1 MLSIAALIATVIGW
15 LLIYFTEMTT
25 FPFILIGAGVIVAVV
40 DIVKEYMSD
49 KQPIGD
55 FIKHLI
61 RNNWGIFLAIIS
73 LIEIIWI
80 AI

>member
-40 DIVKEYMSD
+40 DIVK
-49 KQPIGD
+49 
-55 FIKHLI
+55 
-61 RNNWGIFLAIIS
+61 
-73 LIEIIWI
+73 
-80 AI
+80 